1 MLETVMSI
9 NQSVRR
15 IDAEKKVRGLP
26 IFTSDIHLPNL
37 AYMKILFARYPHAKI
52 HNIDTRQ
59 AEKLPGVLGVLTA
72 MDVPVN
78 EFGFVTNDQP
88 VLCGPASQKPD
99 TDRVR
104 FLGDKVALV
113 IADTEE
119 TATQALALIN
129 VDYEVLPVLDD
140 PIKAMEPDAA
150 VIHDYLGHNIFTH
163 RKIRTGDVNKG
174 FEEAD
179 VIVESD
185 YLTPTQEHMF
195 FEPEGGVGYV
205 DQNGVV
211 TCHVT
216 GQWPHHDKKQICH
229 ALALPE
235 EKVRVIYPVIGGAFG
250 GREDVSIQIVL
261 ALAAWRLHQRGM
273 TRPIKI
279 TLTREESSLVHCKRH
294 PYLIHAKWGATKDGK
309 LTAAEVDMVADGGAY
324 IYTSHLVAGNI
335 ILNCTGPY
343 VIPNVKVD
351 VRNVYTNNIP
361 KGAFRGFGGPQGAFV
376 SESQMEK
383 LAEKLGMD
391 SVEFRLRNLA
401 REGDL
406 QSTQAPYPPGCSIAK
421 VVETC
426 ALAGGWKNNH
436 EHWSRPEKKD
446 IAVSDKPY
454 LKRGL
459 GLACAHKNVG
469 FSYGFREF
477 CGVSIELHGDAEIE
491 KAVVYHG
498 AAEVGQGIYTVIS
511 QMASEALRLP
521 LEKVQLRASDTQTSL
536 NSGSVSASRMTFVA
550 GNAIREAAEMVLE
563 KWNNEDRP
571 AIVHH
576 TYQADPTTAP
586 DTETGHCDPNV
597 TYAYVAEIAE
607 VEVDIQTGKC
617 RVVRIICAEDVGKA
631 INPLIVEGQIE
642 GGLLQ
647 GVGYTVMESFIEKN
661 GHTLTP
667 NFSTYLIPTILDI
680 PERMDTLILEYP
692 DPRGPWG
699 ARGVGEVAIMA
710 TAPAIIS
717 AVHDAIGVRFD
728 QFTLT
733 PDLIMKGLGKLP

>member
-1 MLETVMSI
+1 MSI
-9 NQSVRR
+9 SQSARR
-15 IDAEKKVRGLP
+15 IDAENKVRGLP
-26 IFTSDIHLPNL
+26 IFTSDIDMPEQ
-37 AYMKILFARYPHAKI
+37 AYMKILFAQYPHAKI
-52 HNIDTRQ
+52 KHINTTE

-72 MDVPVN
+72 RNVPVN

-88 VLCGPASQKPD
+88 VLCGPGSQKPD

-104 FLGDKVALV
+104 FMGDKVALV

-119 TATQALALIN
+119 IACQALALIA

-140 PIKAMEPDAA
+140 PNKAMQPDAP
-150 VIHDYLGHNIFTH
+150 VLHNYLGHNVFTH

-174 FEEAD
+174 FDEAD
-179 VIVESD
+179 VIVEAS
-185 YLTPTQEHMF
+185 YLTPIQEHLF

-205 DQNGVV
+205 DQDGVV

-261 ALAAWRLHQRGM
+261 ALAVWRLHQRGM
-273 TRPIKI
+273 NRPIKI
-279 TLTREESSLVHCKRH
+279 TLTREESTLVHCKRH
-294 PYLIHAKWGATKDGK
+294 PYRIHAKWGATRDGK
-309 LTAAEVDMVADGGAY
+309 LTAAEVDMLADGGAY

-351 VRNVYTNNIP
+351 VKNVYTNTTP

-376 SESQMEK
+376 SESQMDK

-391 SVEFRLRNLA
+391 PVEFRLKNLA
-401 REGDL
+401 REGDP
-406 QSTQAPYPPGCSIAK
+406 QTTGASFPPGCSIAK
-421 VVETC
+421 VVEDC
-426 ALAGGWKNNH
+426 ALAGGWKNENG
-436 EHWSRPEKKD
+436 HWSQPKK
-446 IAVSDKPY
+446 ATPVSDKPHV
-454 LKRGL
+454 KRGV
-459 GLACAHKNVG
+459 GIACAHKNVG

-491 KAVVYHG
+491 KAVIYHG
-498 AAEVGQGIYTVIS
+498 AAEVGQGIHTVIS
-511 QMASEALRLP
+511 QMASEALKLP
-521 LEKVQLRASDTQTSL
+521 LDKVHLRAGDTHSSL
-536 NSGSVSASRMTFVA
+536 NAGSVSASRMTFVA
-550 GNAIREAAEMVLE
+550 GNAIKEAAELVLE
-563 KWNNEDRP
+563 KWQNEDRP

-576 TYQADPTTAP
+576 LYQADPTTAP
-586 DTETGHCDPNV
+586 DAETGHCDPNV
-597 TYAYVAEIAE
+597 SYGYVAEIAE
-607 VEVDIQTGKC
+607 VEVDTETGEC
-617 RVVRIICAEDVGKA
+617 RVVRVLCAEDVGKA
-631 INPLIVEGQIE
+631 INPLIVEGQLE

-661 GHTLTP
+661 GQILTP

-717 AVHDAIGVRFD
+717 AVYDAIGVRFD
-728 QFTLT
+728 QFPLT
-733 PDLIMKGLGKLP
+733 PDLIMQGLGRLPLAVA

>member
-1 MLETVMSI
+1 MSI
-9 NQSVRR
+9 NQSVRK
-15 IDAEKKVRGLP
+15 IDAEQKVRGLP
-26 IFTSDIHLPNL
+26 LFTSDIILPEQ
-37 AYMKILFARYPHAKI
+37 AYMKILFARYPHARI
-52 HNIDTRQ
+52 HRIDTHQ
-59 AEKLPGVLGVLTA
+59 AEELPGVLGVFTA
-72 MDVPVN
+72 RDVPVN

-88 VLCGPASQKPD
+88 VLCGPGSAKPD
-99 TDRVR
+99 ADRVR

-113 IADTEE
+113 VAESEEIAS
-119 TATQALALIN
+119 QALDLID

-140 PIKAMEPDAA
+140 PIKAMQPDAP
-150 VIHDYLGHNIFTH
+150 ILHDYLGHNVFTH
-163 RKIRTGDVNKG
+163 RKIRTGDMDQG
-174 FEEAD
+174 FKDAD
-179 VIVESD
+179 VIVEAE
-185 YLTPTQEHMF
+185 YLTPAQEHMF

-205 DQNGVV
+205 DQEGVV

-229 ALALPE
+229 ALDLPE
-235 EKVRVIYPVIGGAFG
+235 DNVRVIYPAIGGAFG
-250 GREDVSIQIVL
+250 GREDVSIQIVV
-261 ALAAWRLHQRGM
+261 ALAAWRLHKHGID
-273 TRPIKI
+273 RPVKI
-279 TLTREESSLVHCKRH
+279 TLTREESSQTHCKRH
-294 PYLIHAKWGATKDGK
+294 PYRMHAKWGATKDGK

-343 VIPNVKVD
+343 VVPNVKVD

-376 SESQMEK
+376 SEAQMDK

-391 SVEFRLRNLA
+391 PVEFRLKNLA

-406 QSTQAPYPPGCSIAK
+406 QTTGAPYPPGCSITQ

-426 ALAGGWKNNH
+426 ALAGGWTQHNGRWQRPVNTNN
-436 EHWSRPEKKD
+436 SVPGRPH
-446 IAVSDKPY
+446 V
-454 LKRGL
+454 KRGM

-477 CGVSIELHGDAEIE
+477 CGVSIELHGGAEIE
-491 KAVVYHG
+491 QALIYHA
-498 AAEVGQGIYTVIS
+498 AAEVGQGIHTVIT
-511 QMASEALRLP
+511 QMAAEALHLP
-521 LEKVQLRASDTQTSL
+521 LEKVRLVAGDTHTSL

-550 GNAIREAAEMVLE
+550 GNAIREAAELALE
-563 KWNNEDRP
+563 RWRNEDRP
-571 AIVHH
+571 VIVQH
-576 TYQADPTTAP
+576 TYQADPTTVP
-586 DTETGHCDPNV
+586 DPETGQCDPNV

-607 VEVDIQTGKC
+607 VEVDTETGEC

-631 INPLIVEGQIE
+631 INPLIVEGQLE
-642 GGLLQ
+642 GGLVQ
-647 GVGYTVMESFIEKN
+647 GVGYTVLENFLERDGI
-661 GHTLTP
+661 TLTP
-667 NFSTYLIPTILDI
+667 DFSTYLIPTILDI
-680 PERMDTLILEYP
+680 PDRMDTLILEYP

-699 ARGVGEVAIMA
+699 ARGVGEVAVMA

-733 PDLIMKGLGKLP
+733 PDLILKGLGKL